1 MRCGKQL
8 PSLNQGIQETP
19 AGIPAPPPPPVPPQV
34 DPFETVFDRPLTDT
48 ELDALKRVQRSPAI
62 GATKVLA
69 TLFGIAPPLL
79 ILLAFMGTPFDPTAF
94 PMVMFGAAVIAV
106 LMGGISFNRRYP
118 VGIAMARGTV
128 REARGIPRKNVRG
141 SGQVA
146 IQVGDI
152 EFVSTAKMAEALQ
165 DGRMNAVIF
174 TIPNANVQGRGLGS
188 RTWII
193 GANGVTLPQPVP
205 CSISP
210 TPDIPGHIPP
220 PPPAYMHGGK

>member
-1 MRCGKQL
+1 MRCGREL
-8 PSLNQGIQETP
+8 PPLNPVTQPAP
-19 AGIPAPPPPPVPPQV
+19 AGTPAPPPPPVPPQI
-34 DPFETVFDRPLTDT
+34 DPFETVFDRPLTDA
-48 ELDALKRVQRSPAI
+48 ELEALKRVQRSPAI

-94 PMVMFGAAVIAV
+94 PMVMFGAAAIAV
-106 LMGGISFNRRYP
+106 LMGGISLNRRYP
-118 VGIAMARGTV
+118 VGIALARGTV
-128 REARGIPRKNVRG
+128 REARGVPRKNVRG

-146 IQVGDI
+146 VQVGDI

-174 TIPNANVQGRGLGS
+174 VIPNASVRGRGSGS

-193 GANGVTLPQPVP
+193 GANGATFPRPVP

-210 TPDIPGHIPP
+210 AINVPGPIPP
-220 PPPAYMHGGK
+220 PPPALMQGGK